1 MYSTFCGIWQSGLV
15 ANKVLGTLKMHTG
28 TSPSY
33 PTSSSRILRVWVA
46 HLSSSK
52 FELELDAMM
61 DWRRFFGGHGHSIW
75 CVMCERMRLSHHK
88 EWRLSSLF
96 VFFFFPFFPFC
107 LNLVACGWVWLLPH
121 MFFSKL
127 TEYEHLLIFNLVK
140 KSSCQH
146 AVHMW
151 RRR

>member
-61 DWRRFFGGHGHSIW
+61 DWRRFFGGHGCSI
-75 CVMCERMRLSHHK
+75 CRVRCERMRLSHHK

-96 VFFFFPFFPFC
+96 VFFPFFPFC
-107 LNLVACGWVWLLPH
+107 LNLLVVECDCCLTCPLAKSLN
-121 MFFSKL
+121 MSIFSFS
-127 TEYEHLLIFNLVK
+127 TLVK
-140 KSSCQH
+140 KSYCQH

-151 RRR
+151 MRR

>member
-96 VFFFFPFFPFC
+96 VFVFVFVFFVLIWSLVVECDCC
-107 LNLVACGWVWLLPH
+107 LTCSLANSLN
-121 MFFSKL
+121 MNIFSFS
-127 TEYEHLLIFNLVK
+127 T
-140 KSSCQH
+140 
-146 AVHMW
+146 
-151 RRR
+151 